1 MNVVFPIMISFSR
14 EERGSTIRDVAKAAN
29 VSVATASYALNGS
42 GRISEETRK
51 HVRQI
56 ADELGYSPSIT
67 ARALKLGKG
76 NLIAIL
82 TDGFAGPWY
91 GEILEGLQPTLKD
104 AGFTVFAI
112 TLEKESLQLCMN
124 LTTSGMV
131 RGLIVLNPGEAI
143 KPTIKRLE
151 GLAPVV
157 IFDSTSDSGGA
168 IQFVIDNRGGIS
180 TIMEHLWDKG
190 YRDYLW
196 VDGPAE
202 TWDAQERKDA
212 FDSFLEKQ
220 GTPQTQIAHVHG
232 GFQYATAF
240 KNVTNYLSQ
249 GKIPRAIVAAN
260 DESALGALEA
270 VKTHHLTVPDD
281 VAIAGF
287 DGLDVTAWTSP
298 PLTTV
303 YYDRKSLGKEMAYAL
318 LQAIDE
324 RDLTPTTKFI
334 PVKLLVREST

>member
-1 MNVVFPIMISFSR
+1 MKSPSR
-14 EERGSTIRDVAKAAN
+14 EERGATIRDVAKAAN
-29 VSVATASYALNGS
+29 VSIATASYALSGT

-51 HVRQI
+51 QVQRA
-56 ADELGYSPSIT
+56 ADDLGYSPSIA
-67 ARALKLGKG
+67 ARALKVGKG

-112 TLEKESLQLCMN
+112 TLQKESLQLCMN

-143 KPTIKRLE
+143 KATLKRLE
-151 GLAPVV
+151 ELAPVV
-157 IFDSTSDSGGA
+157 IFDSVSDSGGA
-168 IQFVIDNRGGIS
+168 MQFVIDNRGGIS
-180 TIMEHLWDKG
+180 AVMEHLWAQG

-196 VDGPAE
+196 VGGPSQ
-202 TWDAQERKDA
+202 TWDARERQDA
-212 FDSFLEKQ
+212 FDAFLKKQ
-220 GTPQTQIAHVHG
+220 CTPPAQIAHVDG
-232 GFQYATAF
+232 GFQYQTAF
-240 KNVTNYLSQ
+240 QNIDNLLTLGQ
-249 GKIPRAIVAAN
+249 RPRAIVAAN

-270 VKTHHLTVPDD
+270 VKAHQLKVPQD

-303 YYDRKSLGKEMAYAL
+303 YYDRKYLGKEMAYSL
-318 LQAIDE
+318 LKAIE
-324 RDLTPTTKFI
+324 EKTFSPSTRFI
-334 PVKLLVREST
+334 PVELVVRKST

>member
-1 MNVVFPIMISFSR
+1 MKSPSR
-14 EERGSTIRDVAKAAN
+14 EERGATIRDVAKAAN
-29 VSVATASYALNGS
+29 VSIATASYALNGS

-51 HVRQI
+51 HVQKI
-56 ADELGYSPSIT
+56 ADDLGYSPSIA
-67 ARALKLGKG
+67 ARALKVGKG

-112 TLEKESLQLCMN
+112 TLQKESLQLCMN

-131 RGLIVLNPGEAI
+131 RGLIVLNPREAI
-143 KPTIKRLE
+143 KATLKRLE
-151 GLAPVV
+151 ELAPVV
-157 IFDSTSDSGGA
+157 IFDSASDSGGA
-168 IQFVIDNRGGIS
+168 LQFVIDNRGGV
-180 TIMEHLWDKG
+180 TAVMEHLWSQG

-196 VDGPAE
+196 VEGTSE
-202 TWDAQERKDA
+202 TWDAQERKEA
-212 FDSFLEKQ
+212 FLTFLEKQ
-220 GTPQTQIAHVHG
+220 GAPRAQGALVYG
-232 GFQYATAF
+232 GFQYKTAF
-240 KNVTNYLSQ
+240 QNVNDFLNQ

-270 VKTHHLTVPDD
+270 VKAHKLRVPED

-298 PLTTV
+298 PLTTLF
-303 YYDRKSLGKEMAYAL
+303 YDRKYIGKEMAHAL
-318 LQAIDE
+318 LKAIE
-324 RDLTPTTKFI
+324 EQTFTPSTRFI
-334 PVKLLVREST
+334 PVELVVRKST